1 MENVDNPFA
10 TQKTKSE
17 KAMKFLGRDCSK
29 EKVMST
35 LGCNEEHIQQAEQA
49 RIERLEEEYERK
61 RELEALNKKESS
73 KALEILGHNPSK
85 EKVMNRLGVDA
96 DVVDEALMEV
106 AEREEQRIFRKR
118 RSSGSLKRNAQK
130 ALDIL
135 GHDPSKEKIMNTL
148 GMDEQD
154 VQDVEKEKIEMYE
167 QECTRKRSNSWLNK
181 RVAAKALKVL
191 GLEPSKDKVMTML
204 GIMEFEVKE
213 AEEQEWER
221 QEELTQCLIK
231 KRIIQNKKQNSKAL
245 RVLGIDP
252 SNSKLQSTFGV
263 DYEIL
268 KKYPKDISMSHP
280 TKMAIAIGIPICLMI
295 VTIVLYTLLN

>member
-1 MENVDNPFA
+1 
-10 TQKTKSE
+10 
-17 KAMKFLGRDCSK
+17 
-29 EKVMST
+29 
-35 LGCNEEHIQQAEQA
+35 
-49 RIERLEEEYERK
+49 
-61 RELEALNKKESS
+61 
-73 KALEILGHNPSK
+73 
-85 EKVMNRLGVDA
+85 MNRLGVDA

-106 AEREEQRIFRKR
+106 VEREEKRIFRKR

-135 GHDPSKEKIMNTL
+135 GHDPSKEKVMNTL

-154 VQDVEKEKIEMYE
+154 VQDVEKERIEMYE

-231 KRIIQNKKQNSKAL
+231 KRIIQNKKQNFKAL